1 MYCGNDGNKNNNHVS
16 CVRLSVKCFIL
27 MIHFVDFLSSVFVGG
42 GVFSYIKGFVWEQVR
57 GQLMHRIPEK
67 NFTFILK

>member
-1 MYCGNDGNKNNNHVS
+1 
-16 CVRLSVKCFIL
+16 